1 MSQVFAFGI
10 FEKTQINQ
18 LFDRTDLNKL
28 TQDFSN
34 QLILF
39 E

>member
-10 FEKTQINQ
+10 FEKAPINQ
-18 LFDRTDLNKL
+18 LFDKSNLNKL
-28 TQDFSN
+28 SPEFSN

>member
-18 LFDRTDLNKL
+18 MFNRIDLKKFAKVN
-28 TQDFSN
+28 SN